1 MTAAD
6 AGTGG
11 SAPAGRFADASVR
24 DVLESLAAKTPTPGG
39 GAAAAL
45 AAAVAA
51 ALAQMV
57 ISYSL
62 GKKSLKDHAA
72 LHHRA
77 QQSLAA
83 MRQHALDLVEADAD
97 AYRALSDLLK
107 LAEDDPRRRRDMPAA
122 VQKAIAAPDAVLT
135 LAGELLDLLQQMC
148 GTTNPNLRSDVA
160 VAAILAEGAARA
172 AACNVAINLPQLA
185 DQAQR
190 LSISSRLTDA
200 ERRVR
205 EAAQAVEIACR

>member
-11 SAPAGRFADASVR
+11 SGRFADASVR

-62 GKKSLKDHAA
+62 GKKSLADHAA

-185 DQAQR
+185 DHAQR